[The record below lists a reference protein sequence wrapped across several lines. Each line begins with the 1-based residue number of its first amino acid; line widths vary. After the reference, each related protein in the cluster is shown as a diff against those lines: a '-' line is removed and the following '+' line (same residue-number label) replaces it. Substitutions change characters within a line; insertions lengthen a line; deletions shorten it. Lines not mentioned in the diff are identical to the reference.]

1 MIFPKVWLRRASCL
15 GLGTICSFASSV
27 FFLHFNISPLE
38 KLELRIQDAL
48 TGQPKEKL
56 PPEIVLVSILGN
68 TENPNPPELD
78 FYQELVD
85 VLLQE
90 GQASTVVLNL
100 PHSPPNTI
108 NILSLPENLKER
120 FFKQRRSIEGPSID
134 NFYHEFDSQEE
145 NSKKINSEEENS
157 QKENSKKKH
166 LKLSSIKRPEWE
178 SSSYLVSPIQKLLT
192 KHRKKIVLVS
202 PVSTDHN
209 LDYPPL
215 PDYNDLLRFGGN
227 PEQDFFISLPE
238 APVFFAEVLGF
249 FTYKPGKERSRILAH
264 PARQAS
270 LSGAFLWQD
279 QEEKQFLDSAI
290 TLALDKFSDQ
300 KSHPKPNKHLHKLNS
315 DHPIAR
321 VLSSFFNDSHLLN
334 KIQIKFSEK
343 FHLPKTVQI
352 RFWQQNFPTITS
364 ESICS
369 LEAKFNC
376 TLTDEN
382 KQQLKNKIVLIGFTN
397 EENPWSLSM
406 NTPVGKLS
414 AVEIQAHQLA
424 SLLTDNFYQVLD
436 PSYIFVISVF
446 GGVLVSL
453 LITFCAT
460 KPHSLHKGKFI
471 LVCLGIIGGYG
482 AISWICYEYG
492 WMLFWVS
499 PLLSWAITGILVG
512 IWLTFRLKQDLIA
525 KQHQEI
531 KKLKFAEQEAAL
543 SHTRKL
549 LHRIAADIH
558 DQPLQ
563 ELKVVMDRIEIFQLD
578 HPSLDADPILDKLI
592 DIGSQ
597 IRDQLTNIRTMADKL
612 EVTPELHSGLHLGMQ
627 SHYQKLVES
636 GELTLNVIDKI
647 QSLKEPKYDSTWL
660 AQREDVFLFFREAIS
675 NVIHHGQQP
684 HGNATEVVISLSQ
697 KGSKCTLYIE
707 NDGLL
712 GGNSSSKRPSG
723 GYGTKI
729 METISQ
735 ALPGGSWERVI
746 LEQGRIGVKLTWDL
760 VSTSSGLS

>member
-1 MIFPKVWLRRASCL
+1 MTFPKVWLMRASCL

-38 KLELRIQDAL
+38 KLELRIQDVL
-48 TGQPKEKL
+48 IGQPKDKL

-68 TENPNPPELD
+68 TEIPNSPELD

-108 NILSLPENLKER
+108 NVLSLPEDLKEPV
-120 FFKQRRSIEGPSID
+120 KQRLYIERLSID
-134 NFYHEFDSQEE
+134 HFKRGFDS
-145 NSKKINSEEENS
+145 SEDPLKNINS
-157 QKENSKKKH
+157 QKDNLQKNRFQGTRN
-166 LKLSSIKRPEWE
+166 LSELE
-178 SSSYLVSPIQKLLT
+178 SLQNQVSPIQKLLT

-215 PDYNDLLRFGGN
+215 PDYNDLLRFDEN
-227 PEQDFFISLPE
+227 PEQEFSISLSEVPI
-238 APVFFAEVLGF
+238 FFAEVLGF
-249 FTYKPGKERSRILAH
+249 FTYKPGKERSRTLAH

-270 LSGAFLWQD
+270 LSGTFLWQD
-279 QEEKQFLDSAI
+279 QEEKQQLDSAI
-290 TLALDKFSDQ
+290 TLALDKFSGQ
-300 KSHPKPNKHLHKLNS
+300 KSHPKPNRHLHKLDF
-315 DHPIAR
+315 DHGIAR
-321 VLSSFFNDSHLLN
+321 VLSSLFDNSHLLK
-334 KIQIKFSEK
+334 KIPIKFSEK

-352 RFWQQNFPTITS
+352 RFWQNEFPTITS

-369 LEAKFNC
+369 LEPKINC

-446 GGVLVSL
+446 GGVFVSV

-460 KPHSLHKGKFI
+460 KSHCLHKGKFI
-471 LVCLGIIGGYG
+471 LVCSGIIGVYG
-482 AISWICYEYG
+482 VISWLCYEYG

-512 IWLTFRLKQDLIA
+512 IWLTFRLKQDLIT
-525 KQHQEI
+525 QQQQEI
-531 KKLKFAEQEAAL
+531 KRLKFAEQEAAL

-549 LHRIAADIH
+549 LHRVAADIH

-578 HPSLDADPILDKLI
+578 HPSFDADPILDKLI
-592 DIGSQ
+592 NIGGE
-597 IRDQLTNIRTMADKL
+597 IRDQLTNIRTMANKL

-627 SHYQKLVES
+627 IHYQKLVKS
-636 GELTLNVIDKI
+636 DELKLNVIDKI

-660 AQREDVFLFFREAIS
+660 AQREDVFLFFREAIG

-684 HGNATEVVISLSQ
+684 HGNATEVVISLWQ
-697 KGSKCTLYIE
+697 QGSKCTLYIE

-712 GGNSSSKRPSG
+712 GENSSSKRPSG